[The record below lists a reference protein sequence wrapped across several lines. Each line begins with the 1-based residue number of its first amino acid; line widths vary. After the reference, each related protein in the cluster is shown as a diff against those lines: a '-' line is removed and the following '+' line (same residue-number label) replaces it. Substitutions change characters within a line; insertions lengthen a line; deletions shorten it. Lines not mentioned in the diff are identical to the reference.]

1 MKCKSCCCVMLFNE
15 HQRHHTNL
23 RRTSIL
29 ICIDITDTQE
39 GSKCF
44 LMQTNIV
51 SLSEYNEMG
60 IYATVHTVHIEAKL
74 VDRQNL

>member
-1 MKCKSCCCVMLFNE
+1 MFDEQQK
-15 HQRHHTNL
+15 HYTNL
-23 RRTSIL
+23 GRNSLLIL
-29 ICIDITDTQE
+29 IDITDTQE
-39 GSKCF
+39 SSKCF

-60 IYATVHTVHIEAKL
+60 IYATVHTVQTEAKL